1 MKVFVSGA
9 SGFIASN
16 FINYLSKK
24 KNFVIYGL
32 TRNKKKIKNKKNVHI
47 IKYNSLDEKQIFNLI
62 KAHRPSK
69 IFHFAAQSSLNK
81 SWEKTYLTINNNF
94 KNTLNYLNAIKKLN
108 LNCYFYNI
116 SSSSVYQSSQNKIH
130 ENSKIK
136 INSPYSL
143 SKFCQEKISEIYH
156 EKYGVKSVI
165 IRPFSITGAQ
175 KKGDI
180 CSDWAKGI
188 VNIENNIHKELK
200 IGELKGIKRDFLH
213 IDDFNFALEKIYKSK
228 LLGVFNVC
236 SGKAVSLTSL
246 LKMFI
251 SKTSTKINVYKDIG
265 KLRKNDDS
273 CLVGNNKK
281 LLSLGWRQKK
291 KLENIVDDHLNFYR
305 SQKTSIINKNK
316 KY

>member
-1 MKVFVSGA
+1 MKVLVSGA
-9 SGFIASN
+9 SGFLASS

-24 KNFVIYGL
+24 KNLIIYGL
-32 TRNKKKIKNKKNVHI
+32 TRNKKKIKNKKNINIV
-47 IKYNSLDEKQIFNLI
+47 KYNSLDEKQILNLI
-62 KAHRPSK
+62 KLYRPSK
-69 IFHFAAQSSLNK
+69 IFHFAAQSSPSK

-94 KNTLNYLNAIKKLN
+94 KNTLNYLNAIKKLK

-116 SSSSVYQSSQNKIH
+116 SSSSVYQSSKNKIK

-180 CSDWAKGI
+180 CSEWAKGI
-188 VNIENNIHKELK
+188 VNIENKIYKELK

-213 IDDFNFALEKIYKSK
+213 IDDFNHALEKIYKSK

-236 SGKAVSLTSL
+236 SGKAIPLNYL
-246 LKMFI
+246 LKIFI
-251 SKTSTKINVYKDIG
+251 SRSFTKINVCRDES
-265 KLRKNDDS
+265 KLRKINDK
-273 CLVGNNKK
+273 CLVGSNKK
-281 LLSLGWRQKK
+281 LLSLGWKQKK

-305 SQKTSIINKNK
+305 SQKTSNNK
-316 KY
+316 